1 MMGIEQMNGWRQE
14 FRVFEF
20 SNPLLQAADG
30 FAQELC
36 PGLAS
41 PIVVLA
47 SLCLLGTATLLA
59 GRLSTITSLVG
70 RVQCKRKT
78 RRNRITIFRFL
89 DNKSQLLELTT
100 NEGTVTDL
108 HLRQALPR

>member
-1 MMGIEQMNGWRQE
+1 MGIEERNGGRQE

-30 FAQELC
+30 FAQDLC

-70 RVQCKRKT
+70 RGQCKSMT

-89 DNKSQLLELTT
+89 DNKESIVGV
-100 NEGTVTDL
+100 N
-108 HLRQALPR
+108 